1 MFFAGID
8 FFLAALNVYFG
19 LNGTGNNALNWAAA
33 VFIFGMGII
42 QTAYCNRR

>member
-19 LNGTGNNALNWAAA
+19 LNGTGIVILLI
-33 VFIFGMGII
+33 VLIRIIFQII
-42 QTAYCNRR
+42 KED